1 MKKEICVCDFC
12 DKMAVDICYG
22 CGKDVCSNH
31 TWYGND
37 DFKLCKDC
45 FDKVASIKRTIEKD
59 KNDEIYNL
67 EFTYKDIAEE
77 YETNVEIINERIE
90 TLYDNI
96 EKLKEMKYDVSNKYD
111 KFFDEKAEELEEVYE
126 KKFNGMIKQYFVG
139 AK

>member
-12 DKMAVDICYG
+12 DKMAVDTCYG

-37 DFKLCKDC
+37 DFNLCKDC

-77 YETNVEIINERIE
+77 YEDHIENLNERIE
-90 TLYDNI
+90 TLNDEI
-96 EKLKEMKYDVSNKYD
+96 ARLKEMKYDVSQKYD
-111 KFFDEKAEELEEVYE
+111 KFFDENVEELEEDYE
-126 KKFNGMIKQYFVG
+126 KKFNDIIKQYIVG